1 MPDMI
6 VPPARPPS
14 TTPSVLSAFVST
26 TATFLATTTGGFTTG
41 GNGGAVAS
49 AVDLSGNVW
58 VANEDGSV
66 SELIG
71 LGTPTASPLT
81 PTNAGTKP

>member
-1 MPDMI
+1 
-6 VPPARPPS
+6 
-14 TTPSVLSAFVST
+14 
-26 TATFLATTTGGFTTG
+26 
-41 GNGGAVAS
+41 
-49 AVDLSGNVW
+49 VW

-81 PTNAGTKP
+81 PSNAGTKP